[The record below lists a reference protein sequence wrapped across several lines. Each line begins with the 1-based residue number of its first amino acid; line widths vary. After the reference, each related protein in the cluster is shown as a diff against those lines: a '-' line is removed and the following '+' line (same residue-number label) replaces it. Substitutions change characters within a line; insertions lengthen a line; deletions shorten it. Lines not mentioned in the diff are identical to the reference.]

1 MSKRT
6 SDKTI
11 FTDFFHEEAEG
22 MLGFQGRTE
31 NGEEP
36 KKESIQLS
44 EVSRPV
50 LPVVSPAPESERK
63 SYWRSLRA
71 FFRSGKGGALPAGQ
85 KGQLPYPALLYRY
98 RDQSFIQRDFPC
110 WVANT
115 DETDRDKA
123 FYPLYQLLEQ
133 TVQQFTPE
141 PEQAKIL
148 KDNLLRL
155 ELIVRKKVQFAD
167 GVYEAAPVLQEAL
180 GDLKTQLDIKGPEGK
195 TFAENLGQLRRHLP
209 SKGVLLPGSA
219 QAPLSLIGLVMQRHL
234 LVQREAWKA
243 EITQLI
249 NQLKNILAV
258 EREKSPES
266 HTPEH
271 LYDAL
276 DFADSYL
283 NFDELSSVLPD
294 EGSEAMPAERQQR
307 IEKILDTLLRADEL
321 LFQHEAS
328 VVLTKDSEEI
338 PVIDW
343 ARNFSRFTLTEA
355 SANEVCRKAS
365 DTFDQLMEDAATL
378 FAALRIGKLEVRNEY
393 LPEVHGDLFA
403 HFDWRRFSEQELSA
417 CPFVLLLT
425 GASQL
430 VDEALSGFSHL
441 LASNR
446 PVKILV
452 PDNWKQDTS
461 KADEA
466 DVPFRQEPGAIAI
479 AHRNTFVLQSAG
491 TDAGYLYE
499 GFSKGIAAGAPAL
512 FHLLAPVEQ
521 ESDSPSTLWSSAAIE
536 GRAFPGFVFDS
547 LAGPK
552 WGNRFDIQNNPQ
564 PENDWPQHTLALQT
578 EKEQET
584 EWALP
589 FTFADFAA
597 LDNRFAGFFTIVPS
611 EYWNEDLV
619 PLAEYLHHSGD
630 ELLTQVPYI
639 WLVDDEQRLLRAAVA
654 WPLVLACQERLDFWR
669 YLQENAGI
677 HSYHVEQATEQ
688 LRQEIEAA
696 AEARIAELQSE
707 HEATLESAREE
718 AARAAMD
725 NLAAMLLDMESDA
738 DLLSS
743 KTAPPAKKAEAPPE
757 SKSTP
762 AAKKPV
768 AAEKTPEPETKKEA
782 EEVEMEELTLGE
794 AWVETPLCTS
804 CNECIDTNKKIFQYD
819 ANKQAFVAD
828 PQGGP
833 FADIVKAAEKCPVR
847 IIHPG
852 APQDPN
858 EPDLE
863 KWIARAEPFQA

>member
-1 MSKRT
+1 MSKRS

-11 FTDFFHEEAEG
+11 FTDFFREEAEG
-22 MLGFQGRTE
+22 MLGFQGETE
-31 NGEEP
+31 NGKTPRMESSL
-36 KKESIQLS
+36 KKEPPK
-44 EVSRPV
+44 PV

-63 SYWRSLRA
+63 NYWRSLRA
-71 FFRSGKGGALPAGQ
+71 FFRSGKGGALPAG
-85 KGQLPYPALLYRY
+85 KNGQPPYPALLHRY
-98 RDQSFIQRDFPC
+98 RDQSFIQRGFPC
-110 WVANT
+110 WVAT
-115 DETDRDKA
+115 TGDTEGYDS
-123 FYPLYQLLEQ
+123 FYSLYQLLEQ
-133 TVQQFTPE
+133 AVQQFAPE

-155 ELIVRKKVQFAD
+155 EVIIREKVRFAD
-167 GVYEAAPVLQEAL
+167 GVYEAAPVFREAL
-180 GDLKTQLDIKGPEGK
+180 EDLKTQLHIKGSEGES
-195 TFAENLGQLRRHLP
+195 FAENLGQLHRHLP
-209 SKGVLLPGSA
+209 SKGVLLPDSP
-219 QAPLSLIGLVMQRHL
+219 QAPLYLTGLVMQRHL
-234 LVQREAWKA
+234 LIQREAWKA
-243 EITQLI
+243 EIAQVI
-249 NQLKNILAV
+249 NQLNDILAV

-271 LYDAL
+271 LHDAL

-307 IEKILDTLLRADEL
+307 IEKILDTLQRADEL
-321 LFQHEAS
+321 LFHREAS

-338 PVIDW
+338 PEIDW
-343 ARNFSRFTLTEA
+343 AQNFSHFDLQEV
-355 SANEVCRKAS
+355 SADEVCRKAG

-393 LPEVHGDLFA
+393 LPEVHGNLFA

-417 CPFVLLLT
+417 CPFVLLLA

-430 VDEALSGFSHL
+430 VDEALTGFSHL

-446 PVKILV
+446 PVKILA
-452 PDNWKQDTS
+452 PDSWKQVAAE
-461 KADEA
+461 ADES
-466 DVPFRQEPGAIAI
+466 DVLFRQEPGAMAI

-491 TDAGYLYE
+491 TDAGNLYE
-499 GFSKGIAAGAPAL
+499 GFNKGIAAGAPAL
-512 FHLLAPVEQ
+512 FHLLTPAGRDTG
-521 ESDSPSTLWSSAAIE
+521 SAATLWTSAAVE
-536 GRAFPGFVFDS
+536 GRAFPGFAFDS

-564 PENDWPQHTLALQT
+564 PEADWPQHSLALQT
-578 EKEQET
+578 KSEKET
-584 EWALP
+584 EWILP

-597 LDNRFAGFFTIVPS
+597 LDDRFAGFFTIVPPK
-611 EYWNEDLV
+611 YWNEDLV
-619 PLAEYLHHSGD
+619 PLAEYLRHSGD
-630 ELLTQVPYI
+630 ELLAQVPYI
-639 WLVDDEQRLLRAAVA
+639 WLVDDEQRLQRAAVA

-696 AEARIAELQSE
+696 AEARIADLLSE
-707 HEATLESAREE
+707 HETALEEAREK

-738 DLLSS
+738 TLLSS
-743 KTAPPAKKAEAPPE
+743 EAAPPAKKTVATPE

-762 AAKKPV
+762 APEKTEAP
-768 AAEKTPEPETKKEA
+768 EKTPEPEAK

-819 ANKQAFVAD
+819 ANKQAYVAD

-833 FADIVKAAEKCPVR
+833 FADIVKAAEKCPVG

-852 APQDPN
+852 APQDPS